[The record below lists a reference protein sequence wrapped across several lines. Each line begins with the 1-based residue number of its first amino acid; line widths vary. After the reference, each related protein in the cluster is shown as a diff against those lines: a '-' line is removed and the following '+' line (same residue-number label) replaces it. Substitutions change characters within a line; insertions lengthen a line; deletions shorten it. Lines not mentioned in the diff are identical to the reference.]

1 MSKVRRRH
9 KKRTSKRPVHSQRPH
24 KQGKEQK
31 SSQLSAAVVF
41 VCGVILVT
49 TLVVYWGWWQ
59 LDFVNIDDNEYVT
72 ENPGVIGGV
81 SWEGIKWVFTKICAG
96 NWHPLTGL
104 SHMLDCELYG
114 LKPAGHHFT
123 NILFHIANS
132 LLLFWVFW
140 KMTEGLWPSAFVAA
154 LFALH
159 PLHVESVAWV
169 SERKDVLSTF
179 FWLLTMLAYL
189 GYVQRPRSAMY
200 MLALLAFAAGFMAKP
215 MLVTLPFVLLL
226 LDYWPL
232 GRMQLGQVGS
242 VGKKNII
249 TLVKEKMPFF
259 ILTGVF
265 CVITVFAQKG
275 DEAVKD
281 FSMLPMKYRIGNGI
295 ISYFTYIWKM
305 FVPVNLSV
313 YYPHPGDGLEWNR
326 VLLAG
331 LFLAAVFALVIIKGR
346 GRGWLIVGWLWYVGT
361 LVPVIGLIQ
370 VGTQAMAD
378 RYTYVP
384 FIGLFIVAAWALA
397 ELAGKWR
404 YRKIALG
411 VSGAVVLV
419 VLMICARRQVGY
431 WRNSITLFEHAI
443 AATGD
448 NYRAQYNLASA
459 YAKIGRIDKAVEHNA
474 EAVRLEPTSPEA
486 HHNLGVQLFK
496 QGKPDVAVTHY
507 KQAILLDPG
516 LAKAHNSLGIAF
528 EMQGLLD
535 DALTCYSEAIS
546 LNPDYANAYFGLASV
561 LTKQGKTDEAIA
573 AYREVLRI
581 EPENLMAKQEL
592 EKQLNKQSD

>member
-1 MSKVRRRH
+1 MSKVRRRS
-9 KKRTSKRPVHSQRPH
+9 KKGTSKKPVHSQRHP
-24 KQGKEQK
+24 QRGKEQK
-31 SSQLSAAVVF
+31 TSQSYLPVFF
-41 VCGVILVT
+41 VCGVLIVT

-59 LDFVNIDDNEYVT
+59 FDFVNIDDNEYVT
-72 ENPGVIGGV
+72 ENLGVIGGV
-81 SWEGIKWVFTKICAG
+81 NWEGVKWVFTKSCAG

-140 KMTEGLWPSAFVAA
+140 RMTGNLWPSAFVAA

-189 GYVQRPRSAMY
+189 GYVRRPRLGMY
-200 MLALLAFAAGFMAKP
+200 ILALLAFAAGFMAKP

-226 LDYWPL
+226 LDFWPL
-232 GRMQLGQVGS
+232 DRMQLGQVGS
-242 VGKKNII
+242 PEKKSII
-249 TLVKEKMPFF
+249 TLVKEKIPFF
-259 ILTGVF
+259 VLTGVF
-265 CVITVFAQKG
+265 CVITVFAQQG

-281 FSMLPMKYRIGNGI
+281 FSMLPLKYRIGNGI
-295 ISYFTYIWKM
+295 ISYFAYIWKM

-313 YYPHPGDGLEWNR
+313 YYPHPGDGLQWNR
-326 VLLAG
+326 VVLAG
-331 LFLAAVFALVIIKGR
+331 LLLTAIFALIIIRGR
-346 GRGWLIVGWLWYVGT
+346 RRGWLIVGWLWYVGT

-384 FIGLFIVAAWALA
+384 LIGLFIIVAWALS
-397 ELAGKWR
+397 ELAAKWR

-411 VSGAVVLV
+411 VSCAVVLA
-419 VLMICARRQVGY
+419 VLMICARQQVGY
-431 WRNSITLFEHAI
+431 WRNSITLFEQAI

-486 HHNLGVQLFK
+486 HYNLGVQLFK
-496 QGKPDVAVTHY
+496 QGKTDVAVTHY

-528 EMQGLLD
+528 EMQGQLD
-535 DALTCYSEAIS
+535 DALMCYSEAIS
-546 LNPDYANAYFGLASV
+546 LKPDYANAYFGLASV
-561 LTKQGKTDEAIA
+561 LTKQGKKAEAIA
-573 AYREVLRI
+573 AFREVLRI
-581 EPENLMAKQEL
+581 EPENFMAKQEL
-592 EKQLNKQSD
+592 EKLLNKQSD